1 MKRNYSWFIGLVILL
16 LLLSSCHAE
25 SNIAKPSKPSPSLN
39 IVAELPSE
47 LIATSNDP
55 FEIRIG
61 YGQAAKW
68 YNYATLEINATDF
81 EITDSQGNVY
91 KDKYIC
97 TISDFSDERFFIAD
111 TTNFTDTCYY
121 DTFKFKYIGEKP
133 EASGGIS
140 VWLTTLQH
148 GEPSTPAEQNQ
159 GPEGV
164 LVEFFYKIK
173 NQQIILSTEK

>member
-1 MKRNYSWFIGLVILL
+1 MKRYYWFVGLIVLL
-16 LLLSSCHAE
+16 LLLSSCKQE
-25 SNIAKPSKPSPSLN
+25 INIVKPSCPSPSLN
-39 IVAELPSE
+39 IVAELPSD
-47 LIATSNDP
+47 LKVPLNDF

-68 YNYATLEINATDF
+68 YNYATLEIFATDF
-81 EITDSQGNVY
+81 EITDSQGNVH
-91 KDKYIC
+91 KDNYIC
-97 TISDFSDERFFIAD
+97 TISDFSDDRFFITD
-111 TTNFTDTCYY
+111 STNYTDTCYY
-121 DTFKFKYIGEKP
+121 DTFKFKYTGENP

-164 LVEFFYKIK
+164 LVEFFYKVK
-173 NQQIILSTEK
+173 DQQVTLSPKK